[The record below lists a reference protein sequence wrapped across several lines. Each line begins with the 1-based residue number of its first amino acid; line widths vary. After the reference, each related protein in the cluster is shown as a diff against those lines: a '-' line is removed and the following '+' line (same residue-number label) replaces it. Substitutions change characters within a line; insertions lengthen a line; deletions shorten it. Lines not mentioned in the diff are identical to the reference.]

1 MTNLTLSIDDKLLQA
16 ARVRA
21 VQEGTSV
28 NEICRKA
35 IEAYARAS
43 GTQRLERYRILQAQ
57 IDAMPRSTPLARL
70 LAELANATNRP
81 ELLMVAS
88 RLSPFPHVPSL
99 ATLRRVVVR
108 RTLSRTNTSKP

>member
-21 VQEGTSV
+21 VKEGTSV

-43 GTQRLERYRILQAQ
+43 DQERLARYKALQARV
-57 IDAMPRSTPLARL
+57 DAMPRPAGVGSPWQGRDELYEHM
-70 LAELANATNRP
+70 LAER
-81 ELLMVAS
+81 
-88 RLSPFPHVPSL
+88 SPVGVNGGAHK
-99 ATLRRVVVR
+99 R
-108 RTLSRTNTSKP
+108 